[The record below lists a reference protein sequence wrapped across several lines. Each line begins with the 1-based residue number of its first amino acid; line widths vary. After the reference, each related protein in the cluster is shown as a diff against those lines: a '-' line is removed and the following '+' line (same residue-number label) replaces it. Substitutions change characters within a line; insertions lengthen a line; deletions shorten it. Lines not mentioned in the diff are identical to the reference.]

1 MGLFDQFTHKP
12 DGELYIYIPGEQE
25 AWVGILLACMSA
37 DGVVDGL
44 ETDAMARMLGLKSK
58 FAGVDIMPYLKSI
71 NEAKAKLGGLGLVE
85 ACSKS
90 VNVADRDTVFAMA
103 VELVLTDG
111 SLEKEEELVIDTL
124 AKALG
129 LNPEIALK
137 IIEVMLIRT
146 RGNRVV

>member
-12 DGELYIYIPGEQE
+12 DGEVFTYTPGEQE
-25 AWVGILLACMSA
+25 AWVGILLACIAA
-37 DGVVDGL
+37 DGQIDGL
-44 ETDAMARMLGLKSK
+44 ETDAMARMLGLKTK
-58 FAGVDIMPYLKSI
+58 FAGVDIKPFLKNI
-71 NEAKAKLGGLGLVE
+71 MEAKAKLGGLGLVE
-85 ACSKS
+85 ASSKS
-90 VNVADRDTVFAMA
+90 VNVADRDTLFAMA

-111 SLEKEEELVIDTL
+111 TLDKEEEQVIDTL

-129 LNPEIALK
+129 LNPEIAVK